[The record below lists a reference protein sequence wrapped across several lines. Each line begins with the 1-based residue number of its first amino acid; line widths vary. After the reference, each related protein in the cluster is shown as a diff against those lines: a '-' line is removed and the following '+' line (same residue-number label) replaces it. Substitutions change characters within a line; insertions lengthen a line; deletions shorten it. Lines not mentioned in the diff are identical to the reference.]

1 MAKGNQPKTLKALK
15 AKSSAPKNIG
25 LLLGS
30 VLLFGLTSCR
40 NTVSQCGQFANVI
53 NQSQDIKK
61 DFESEIETAKVKAS
75 GAKDL
80 AELKTSAE
88 EYTAA
93 VETVTSQI
101 DGMAQDLSGLN
112 IADEQL
118 DEYRDSHVVIIS
130 QYKEALLS
138 ASEAMQLVIDAKDE
152 NAFRGIFDEFQSQAN
167 SAFADIQSLNGQ
179 ESDLIG
185 QVNTYCGQ
193 EAGS

>member
-1 MAKGNQPKTLKALK
+1 MVQGNRPKILKTK
-15 AKSSAPKNIG
+15 KSTPKKIG
-25 LLLGS
+25 FLLGS
-30 VLLFGLTSCR
+30 VLLFGLASCS

-53 NQSQDIKK
+53 NQSQDIKR
-61 DFESEIETAKVKAS
+61 DFESEIESAKIKAS

-80 AELKTSAE
+80 AELKTSAQ

-138 ASEAMQLVIDAKDE
+138 ASEAMQLVVDAKNE
-152 NAFRGIFDEFQSQAN
+152 NEFRGIFDDFQSQAN
-167 SAFADIQSLNGQ
+167 SAFSDIQSLNAQ
-179 ESDLIG
+179 ESDLIE
-185 QVNTYCGQ
+185 QVNAYCSQ
-193 EAGS
+193 EAAS

>member
-1 MAKGNQPKTLKALK
+1 MAKGNQPKTPKT
-15 AKSSAPKNIG
+15 KSSTPKNIG
-25 LLLGS
+25 RWLGS
-30 VLLFGLTSCR
+30 VLLFGLTSCS

-61 DFESEIETAKVKAS
+61 DFESEIESAKVKAS

-101 DGMAQDLSGLN
+101 DGMAQDLSDLN

-152 NAFRGIFDEFQSQAN
+152 NAFRGIFDEFQAQAN
-167 SAFADIQSLNGQ
+167 SAFSDIQSLNGQ

>member
-1 MAKGNQPKTLKALK
+1 MVKGSQPKILKTK
-15 AKSSAPKNIG
+15 RSIPKKIG
-25 LLLGS
+25 LFLGS
-30 VLLFGLTSCR
+30 ALLFGLASCS

-61 DFESEIETAKVKAS
+61 VFESEIESAKIKAS

-80 AELKTSAE
+80 AELKTSAQ

-93 VETVTSQI
+93 VGTVTSQI
-101 DGMAQDLSGLN
+101 DGMAQELSGLTL
-112 IADEQL
+112 ADEQL

-130 QYKEALLS
+130 QYKAALLS

-152 NAFRGIFDEFQSQAN
+152 NAFRGIFDDFQTKAN
-167 SAFADIQSLNGQ
+167 SAFSDIQALNEQ
-179 ESDLIG
+179 ESGLIE

-193 EAGS
+193 EADS